1 MSEMPAFSAEA
12 LAVLDAAYPEHIVR
26 LTHDRADHPLLA
38 LPALVELAATLPA
51 ASVEYNPGALPI
63 GIAPEDVPSPPLS
76 VVETIRSI
84 EENGS
89 WMVLKRIEQHPDY
102 AALLADTLAEIA
114 PMVRAKT
121 GAMLGTEGFIFISSP
136 GAVTPFHLDPEHN
149 ILLQIRGSKVMTVFD
164 VRDEAIVSPQAH
176 EAFHLGKQH
185 RNLVWRDDYAV
196 RGAAHALSPGDAI
209 YVPVKS
215 PHWVQNGPEVSIS
228 LSVTWRSEWS
238 YEEADARAMNHFLRT
253 LSANPASPKR
263 WPGSNKPKSLAYRVL
278 RKAGIAGRH

>member
-1 MSEMPAFSAEA
+1 MPAFSSET
-12 LAVLDAAYPEHIVR
+12 LAVLDAAYPENIVT
-26 LTHDRADHPLLA
+26 LTHSRADHPLLS
-38 LPALVELAATLPA
+38 LTALVELAAALPE

-63 GIAPEDVPSPPLS
+63 GIAPEDVPAPRLS

-102 AALLADTLAEIA
+102 AALLAETLAEIE

-121 GAMLGTEGFIFISSP
+121 GAMLGMEGFVFISSP

-164 VRDEAIVSPQAH
+164 VRDEVIVSPQAH

-185 RNLVWRDDYAV
+185 RNLVWQDDYST
-196 RGAAHALSPGDAI
+196 RGTAHSLTPGDAI

-215 PHWVQNGPEVSIS
+215 PHWVQNGADVSIS

-238 YEEADARAMNHFLRT
+238 YEEADARAMNHFLRG
-253 LSANPASPKR
+253 LSLTPASPKR
-263 WPGSNKPKSLAYRVL
+263 WPHSNKPKSLAYRAL
-278 RKAGIAGRH
+278 RKLGIAGRG